1 MDRNIRRKRRR
12 IIYKPDYA
20 GLHQV
25 AVAKRIVG
33 ILLALVLTAGVGYL
47 TVRLVVPAVWSAL
60 QPSPVRQEEREEQ
73 AEERAREKGKT
84 LLFDEKTDLPLYENN
99 VNLFVINE
107 QNPADDSFEIKLK
120 TVSGI
125 RVDERIAPA
134 LEAMVEAAWADEAE
148 IELLEGYVSYEE
160 QKALFDEQVDLLMLQ
175 GVTKIMSYSYAKDRV
190 QPPGEVEVCDFPKR
204 PGQIIHPVA
213 VKQGV
218 VAVVGIAVPLVVEHK
233 PPGTLRHAG
242 ELAGEQVLL
251 AVKAGHVH
259 GHSSSIHGMNL
270 AISLSQK
277 PHSCTASG
285 SS

>member
-47 TVRLVVPAVWSAL
+47 AVRLVVPAVWSAL
-60 QPSPVRQEEREEQ
+60 QPSPVRQEEREEK

-84 LLFDEKTDLPLYENN
+84 LLFDEKTDLPLYENT

-107 QNPADDSFEIKLK
+107 KNPADDSFEIELK

-190 QPPGEVEVCDFPKR
+190 QPPGECDFQSGMCITLKGDPDTFETTEVCSWLENHMAEYGFVFR
-204 PGQIIHPVA
+204 YPVG
-213 VKQGV
+213 KEKYTGV
-218 VAVVGIAVPLVVEHK
+218 EGTKLVLRYVGPENAAIMRRL
-233 PPGTLRHAG
+233 
-242 ELAGEQVLL
+242 
-251 AVKAGHVH
+251 
-259 GHSSSIHGMNL
+259 SMSIEEYIKYLG
-270 AISLSQK
+270 
-277 PHSCTASG
+277 
-285 SS
+285 